1 MSLGGRRS
9 WNSRLAMRVRLRS
22 CMAEHLAVFMHHTG
36 EIHSPTLYSEQI
48 LNDTNIT
55 QHK

>member
-1 MSLGGRRS
+1 
-9 WNSRLAMRVRLRS
+9 
-22 CMAEHLAVFMHHTG
+22 MAEHLAVFMHHTG